1 MTIDRIR
8 QLLVRYYEGQTTPA
22 ETKVLKEFFRAAKDI
37 PEDLTADAAVF
48 RAMSACDETDC
59 VVPEDLKA
67 RIVAAT
73 VGSRKRFFNWKAA
86 AGIAA
91 SLAVLVSVAT
101 ALISGG
107 SDLRHPAEDMT
118 IDETT
123 AYTHEVV
130 DSAEVVEITA
140 QMLDMLGRSFDKADH
155 GVRYADA
162 AIAVIRDPL
171 NTRFDDYYTRN
182 N

>member
-22 ETKVLKEFFRAAKDI
+22 ETKVLKEFFRVAKDI

-48 RAMSACDETDC
+48 RAMSACDATDC
-59 VVPEDLKA
+59 VVPEVLK
-67 RIVAAT
+67 
-73 VGSRKRFFNWKAA
+73 

>member
-22 ETKVLKEFFRAAKDI
+22 ETKVLKEFFRVAKDI

-48 RAMSACDETDC
+48 RAMSACDATDC

-91 SLAVLVSVAT
+91 SLAVL
-101 ALISGG
+101 ALI
-107 SDLRHPAEDMT
+107 
-118 IDETT
+118 
-123 AYTHEVV
+123 
-130 DSAEVVEITA
+130 
-140 QMLDMLGRSFDKADH
+140 
-155 GVRYADA
+155 
-162 AIAVIRDPL
+162 
-171 NTRFDDYYTRN
+171 
-182 N
+182 

>member
-22 ETKVLKEFFRAAKDI
+22 ETKVLKEFFRVAKDI

-48 RAMSACDETDC
+48 RAMSACDATDC

-130 DSAEVVEITA
+130 EITA